1 MFSVS
6 VSSSKDNTRLWHLR
20 FGHMSIKRFKEL
32 QEQGVLGIKRI
43 EKLDFCEDH
52 ALRKSTRNSFKK
64 SSYTTKGILDYIHS
78 NLWGSAKKISL
89 SVNSYFLSIAI
100 DLSRRV
106 WVYVLKHKDHVLTGK
121 KVKKIRTDNDLEFYN
136 QQFDSYCA
144 NENTTRHKIV
154 RLTP

>member
-1 MFSVS
+1 ME
-6 VSSSKDNTRLWHLR
+6 N
-20 FGHMSIKRFKEL
+20 
-32 QEQGVLGIKRI
+32 KRI
-43 EKLDFCEDH
+43 EELDFCEDR

-64 SSYTTKGILDYIHS
+64 SFYTTKGILDYIHS
-78 NLWGSAKKISL
+78 DLWGSTQTISL
-89 SVNSYFLSIAI
+89 SVNSYFLSIAV

-106 WVYVLKHKDHVLTGK
+106 WLYVLKHKDHVLTGN

-154 RLTP
+154 RLTPNKMD